1 MDLWLLDFVEDSKDE
16 VDQVSRMLID
26 LDSKRT
32 GENMVKSCLSH
43 TYHRYFSDAI
53 GDVGGIEWV
62 KCMLNIVNK
71 KTM

>member
-32 GENMVKSCLSH
+32 GENMV
-43 TYHRYFSDAI
+43 
-53 GDVGGIEWV
+53 
-62 KCMLNIVNK
+62 
-71 KTM
+71 